1 MSIRDSKIIFWGTP
15 EIAAHCLEHLIN
27 SGKNVV
33 GVVTQPD
40 KPAGRK
46 QILTPSP
53 VKVIAEKAKIHVFQ
67 PETLKNDD
75 FYLKTADLD
84 ANINIIVAYGKII
97 PKKIIDLP
105 AEFVNLHFSLLPK
118 YRGAAPAQRAIID
131 GLDETGITVQFL
143 AEKLDCGE
151 IILQEKIKIEINDT
165 SESLLNKCAETG
177 APMLSKTVEL
187 IDKNIAPRITQNDD
201 EATFAPKLTKDN
213 GIINW
218 KKSAREIHDQIRGC
232 YPWPGT
238 VTKLGDKQIKIWKS
252 VLPET
257 SQNNE
262 NGKLPPGTIE
272 TTKKQIFVHTEDG
285 IIELIEIQS
294 PGKTRMSAQAFLS
307 GHRNLLKNNKFE

>member
-1 MSIRDSKIIFWGTP
+1 MPKQPSIIFWGTP

-27 SGKNVV
+27 SGKNVI

-67 PETLKNDD
+67 PKTLKNDD

-143 AEKLDCGE
+143 AEKLDCGD
-151 IILQEKIKIEINDT
+151 IILQEKVKIEINDT

-201 EATFAPKLTKDN
+201 EVTFAPKLTKDN

-218 KKSAREIHDQIRGC
+218 EKSAREIHDQIRGC

-262 NGKLPPGTIE
+262 NGKLSPGTIE

-294 PGKTRMSAQAFLS
+294 PGKARMSAQAFLA
-307 GHRNLLKNNKFE
+307 GHRNLLENNKFE